1 QVEVAVLLAAGEG
14 AEGLA
19 GDANRRRA
27 VDLHDGEDA
36 TRVDVQAD
44 RDAVGAAVRDPEP
57 RVPTG
62 QVVAVEERRPRQ
74 GDRGGQDE
82 PVHGAATVRGPA
94 ASATALTTASG
105 RVSGTKWP
113 VSGSSTSRAPGISDA
128 RRRSLSR

>member
-1 QVEVAVLLAAGEG
+1 LVVRRAGRPDRVVEDPAVAACVLARRPALLAPLEGHAEVEVAVLLAAGEG

-57 RVPTG
+57 LVPNG
-62 QVVAVEERRPRQ
+62 
-74 GDRGGQDE
+74 
-82 PVHGAATVRGPA
+82 
-94 ASATALTTASG
+94 
-105 RVSGTKWP
+105 
-113 VSGSSTSRAPGISDA
+113 
-128 RRRSLSR
+128 